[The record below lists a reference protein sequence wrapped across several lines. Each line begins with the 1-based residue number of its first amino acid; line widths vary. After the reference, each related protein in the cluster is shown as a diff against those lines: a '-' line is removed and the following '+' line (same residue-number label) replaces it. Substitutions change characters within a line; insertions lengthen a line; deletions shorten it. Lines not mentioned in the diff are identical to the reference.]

1 MDLGTRLQTVIDHFD
16 LSIKSFAKEVGTSD
30 GTIRGIIKGRV
41 GSIDGNIL
49 IKIQKKYNV
58 NAVWLLT
65 GEGEM
70 FLGPPAATST
80 SPPKESVPPA
90 EINGLGVIEGN
101 VETYPQVD
109 IIEKIS
115 RTGWWRKLSSVK
127 KNIVAAVDEI
137 EDQEYLATVDK
148 GLRGKVESDRFQKA
162 IEEAVDKHVP
172 GVRQKGEA
180 G

>member
-1 MDLGTRLQTVIDHFD
+1 MTGTRLQLAMKALKLRQQDIATAVGLTQSYVSHLIHEKYEVN
-16 LSIKSFAKEVGTSD
+16 LTIALALQAKFQINPD
-30 GTIRGIIKGRV
+30 
-41 GSIDGNIL
+41 
-49 IKIQKKYNV
+49 
-58 NAVWLLT
+58 WLLT

-70 FLGPPAATST
+70 FLPGK
-80 SPPKESVPPA
+80 SPLDKTDGSGTRPPA

>member
-1 MDLGTRLQTVIDHFD
+1 MNERLRQLIQAIGI
-16 LSIKSFAKEVGTSD
+16 SQKSFAERIKVKQAFISD
-30 GTIRGIIKGRV
+30 IVNGRTKGF
-41 GSIDGNIL
+41 SIETLSEIAF
-49 IKIQKKYNV
+49 KFNV
-58 NAVWLLT
+58 NLNWLLT

-70 FLGPPAATST
+70 FLPGK
-80 SPPKESVPPA
+80 SPLGKTDGSGIRPPA

-115 RTGWWRKLSSVK
+115 RTGWWRKLSPVK

>member
-1 MDLGTRLQTVIDHFD
+1 MNDKYEI
-16 LSIKSFAKEVGTSD
+16 SK
-30 GTIRGIIKGRV
+30 TIALALKAQYQINP
-41 GSIDGNIL
+41 D
-49 IKIQKKYNV
+49 
-58 NAVWLLT
+58 WLLT

-70 FLGPPAATST
+70 FLPGKSSLDKTDGSGT
-80 SPPKESVPPA
+80 RPPA

-109 IIEKIS
+109 IIENIS

>member
-1 MDLGTRLQTVIDHFD
+1 MTAGNRLKAMVSALKLRQQDVADAIGINRSHISHLMNDKYEI
-16 LSIKSFAKEVGTSD
+16 SK
-30 GTIRGIIKGRV
+30 TIALALKAQYQINP
-41 GSIDGNIL
+41 D
-49 IKIQKKYNV
+49 
-58 NAVWLLT
+58 WLLT

-70 FLGPPAATST
+70 FLPGK
-80 SPPKESVPPA
+80 SPLDKTDGSGTRPPA
-90 EINGLGVIEGN
+90 EINCLGVIEGN